1 MAGGGGWQVVV
12 LLLVCSAVRVRSDG
26 SDHKYK
32 VGDPVPL
39 YANKV
44 GPFHNP
50 SETYR
55 YFDLPFCSPVD
66 VKDKSE
72 ALGEVLNGDR
82 LVSAPYKLDFLVDKE
97 SEVICKKKLS
107 QKEVAE
113 FRRAVAKDYYFQ
125 MYYDD
130 LPIWGFLG
138 KVDKEG
144 KADPSEYKYYLFQHL
159 HFEIFYN
166 KDRVIE
172 INARTDPSAL
182 VDLTDDKEV
191 DVDFMYSAKWK
202 ETSVPFEKR
211 MEKYSHSSSLP
222 RHLEIHWFSIIN
234 SCVTVL
240 LLTGFLATILMRVL
254 KNDFVKYAHDEET
267 ADDQEETGWKY
278 IHGDVFRFPK
288 YKSLFAAA
296 LGSGTQLFTLA
307 TFIFMLALV
316 GVFYPYNRGAL
327 FTALV
332 VIYALT
338 SGIAGYTAASFYCQ
352 LEGTNW
358 VRNLLLTGG
367 LFCGPLFLTFCFLN
381 TVAIAYHATAALPF
395 GTIVVIFLIWALVT
409 SPLLVLGGIAG
420 KNSKAEFQA
429 PCRTTKYPREIPP
442 LPWYRGTLPQMAM
455 AGFLPFSAIYI
466 ELYYIFASV
475 WGHRIY
481 TIYSILFIVFI
492 ILLIVTAFITVALTY
507 FQLAAEDH
515 EWWWSETYRY
525 FDLPFCSPG
534 NVKDKSEALGEVLN
548 GDRLV
553 SAPYKL
559 DFLVDKESEVICKK
573 QLSKKE
579 VAEFRSAVSKDY
591 YFQMYYDDL
600 PIWGFLGKVDKE
612 GKTDPSQYKYYL
624 FKHLHFEIFYNKD
637 RVIEINAR
645 TDPSALVDLTDDK
658 EVDVEF
664 MYSVKWKETS
674 IPFEK
679 RMEKY
684 SHSSSL
690 PRHLEI
696 HWFSIINSCVT
707 VLLLTG
713 FLATILMR
721 VLKND
726 FVKYAHDEEAA
737 DDQEETGWK
746 YIHGDVFR
754 FPKYKSLF
762 AAALGSG
769 TQLFTLATFI
779 FLLALVGVFYPY
791 NRGALFTALVV
802 IYALTSGIAGY
813 TAACFYCQLEG
824 TNWAEFQAP
833 CRTTKYPR
841 EIPPLPWYRGALP
854 QMAMAGFLPFSA
866 IYIELYYIFASVWG
880 HRIYTIYSI
889 LFIVFII
896 LLIVTAFITVALTYF
911 QLAAEDH
918 EWWWRS
924 FLCGGSTGLFIY
936 GYCLYYYY
944 ARSDMSGFM
953 QTSFFFGYMAC
964 VCYAFFLMLGAVG
977 FRAALFFVRHIYRS
991 IKCE

>member
-1 MAGGGGWQVVV
+1 MCTKFVKEMEKMALYVVV
-12 LLLVCSAVRVRSDG
+12 LLIICYASPARSDG

-32 VGDPVPL
+32 SGDQVPL

-55 YFDLPFCSPVD
+55 FFDLPFCTPDHVQE
-66 VKDKSE
+66 KKE

-82 LVSAPYKLDFLVDKE
+82 LVSAPYKLDFLYDKD
-97 SEVICKKKLS
+97 SEIVCKKKLS
-107 QKEVAE
+107 KEEVSQ
-113 FRRAVAKDYYFQ
+113 FRSAVAKDYYFQ

-144 KADPSEYKYYLFQHL
+144 KSDPSEYKYYLFKHL

-166 KDRVIE
+166 DDRVIE
-172 INARTDPSAL
+172 INARTDPNAL
-182 VDLTDDKEV
+182 VDITEDKEV
-191 DVDFMYSAKWK
+191 DVDFMYTVKWK
-202 ETSVPFEKR
+202 ETKTPFDKR
-211 MEKYSHSSSLP
+211 MEKYSQSSSLP
-222 RHLEIHWFSIIN
+222 HHLEIHWFSIIN

-254 KNDFVKYAHDEET
+254 KNDFVKYAHDEEA

-278 IHGDVFRFPK
+278 IHGDVFRYPSH
-288 YKSLFAAA
+288 KSLMAAA
-296 LGSGTQLFTLA
+296 LGSGTQLFTL
-307 TFIFMLALV
+307 TIFIFLLSLV

-358 VRNLLLTGG
+358 VRNLILTGA

-381 TVAIAYHATAALPF
+381 SVAIAYSATAALPF

-420 KNSKAEFQA
+420 KNSRAEFQA

-492 ILLIVTAFITVALTY
+492 ILI
-507 FQLAAEDH
+507 
-515 EWWWSETYRY
+515 
-525 FDLPFCSPG
+525 
-534 NVKDKSEALGEVLN
+534 
-548 GDRLV
+548 
-553 SAPYKL
+553 
-559 DFLVDKESEVICKK
+559 
-573 QLSKKE
+573 
-579 VAEFRSAVSKDY
+579 
-591 YFQMYYDDL
+591 
-600 PIWGFLGKVDKE
+600 
-612 GKTDPSQYKYYL
+612 
-624 FKHLHFEIFYNKD
+624 
-637 RVIEINAR
+637 
-645 TDPSALVDLTDDK
+645 
-658 EVDVEF
+658 
-664 MYSVKWKETS
+664 
-674 IPFEK
+674 
-679 RMEKY
+679 
-684 SHSSSL
+684 
-690 PRHLEI
+690 
-696 HWFSIINSCVT
+696 
-707 VLLLTG
+707 
-713 FLATILMR
+713 
-721 VLKND
+721 
-726 FVKYAHDEEAA
+726 
-737 DDQEETGWK
+737 
-746 YIHGDVFR
+746 
-754 FPKYKSLF
+754 
-762 AAALGSG
+762 
-769 TQLFTLATFI
+769 
-779 FLLALVGVFYPY
+779 
-791 NRGALFTALVV
+791 
-802 IYALTSGIAGY
+802 
-813 TAACFYCQLEG
+813 
-824 TNWAEFQAP
+824 
-833 CRTTKYPR
+833 
-841 EIPPLPWYRGALP
+841 
-854 QMAMAGFLPFSA
+854 
-866 IYIELYYIFASVWG
+866 
-880 HRIYTIYSI
+880 
-889 LFIVFII
+889 
-896 LLIVTAFITVALTYF
+896 IVTAFITVALTYF

-918 EWWWRS
+918 EWWWRA

-964 VCYAFFLMLGAVG
+964 ICYGFFLMLGTVG